1 MTSRPDVCRKFR
13 KTPLQIIGEA
23 RKAKENRRASSEIQ
37 NKIIF
42 VPFFVFWYFVW
53 LLPFHFMSLHLIYNF
68 HNSHTFRC
76 SISFLFNFRLVFFF
90 FFFLRQS
97 ESCFPCYLLL
107 PLSFVY
113 SLRIP
118 FPVLFVCPYVLCF
131 KTKLKVREGRHLV
144 RSSFRN
150 YFCIQAYFWR
160 FFVIYICLFFDM
172 PDREISGQ
180 YASIPQSLRGRQG
193 GMVIPQS
200 SQDINRLIGLMDR
213 AITRSFRCKSIK
225 SNRFDRNH

>member
-90 FFFLRQS
+90 CDKVKVVFHVIYCCL
-97 ESCFPCYLLL
+97 FP
-107 PLSFVY
+107 SF
-113 SLRIP
+113 IP
-118 FPVLFVCPYVLCF
+118 FAFPLPFFSPV
-131 KTKLKVREGRHLV
+131 HM
-144 RSSFRN
+144 
-150 YFCIQAYFWR
+150 FC
-160 FFVIYICLFFDM
+160 VSK
-172 PDREISGQ
+172 PS
-180 YASIPQSLRGRQG
+180 
-193 GMVIPQS
+193 
-200 SQDINRLIGLMDR
+200 
-213 AITRSFRCKSIK
+213 
-225 SNRFDRNH
+225 